1 MGARESRVLLPK
13 GSLPFPGPRSAQPCS
28 LAAEALSHVAQS
40 AGPNGEGNDEFPLA
54 PHCASGL
61 TRLSAQIHSKL
72 GGGIFNGFVTSS
84 IASKVTHW
92 EYFII
97 MIKEMTFGPIHTKP
111 LSLEIPP
118 TP

>member
-28 LAAEALSHVAQS
+28 LAAQALSHVAQS

-72 GGGIFNGFVTSS
+72 GGGYLQWVRD
-84 IASKVTHW
+84 
-92 EYFII
+92 FIYCF
-97 MIKEMTFGPIHTKP
+97 KSY
-111 LSLEIPP
+111 SLGVFYYYD
-118 TP
+118 